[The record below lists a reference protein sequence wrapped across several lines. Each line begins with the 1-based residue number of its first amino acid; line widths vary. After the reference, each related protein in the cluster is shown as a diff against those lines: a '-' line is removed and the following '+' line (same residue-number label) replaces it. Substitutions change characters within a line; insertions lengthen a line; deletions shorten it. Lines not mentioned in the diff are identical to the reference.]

1 LKNIKLDVFHGMND
15 RGASQLKEESI
26 VLKSGPALRVDLGL
40 EPGRVEEKTGER
52 KTRCDSADLMV

>member
-26 VLKSGPALRVDLGL
+26 VLKFSPALRVDLEL
-40 EPGRVEEKTGER
+40 EPGRVEEKTGKE
-52 KTRCDSADLMV
+52 KPGVTRLT